1 MTNFPTTG
9 ENRMKPIKYRSI
21 ALFLIAFLFNGCT
34 TNAQRINDEM
44 ADLLFG
50 YDKSLPL
57 QPEVTEQEEATGYKV
72 LKVIYRSSRDQHV
85 PAFFILPKGKEGEK
99 LPCVILMHGLG
110 SDKNM
115 FKMMWGTLA
124 SAGYALFAIDA
135 QYHGERKPKDT
146 STPLFGPYPYNTRDA
161 LAQTVVDLRRG
172 IDFLESRPEI
182 DPSRIGYLGAS
193 MGGIIGS
200 MFAGV
205 DERVQAP
212 VLLVAGGNWKIMMEK
227 STLSALK
234 DGREKMPEQVT
245 AALRALDPIDPIQW
259 IGKISPRPVL
269 FINGDADDVVPVA
282 SNKALHEAAKEP
294 KQIVWYK
301 GPHVPPPTE
310 IPNILSIVVN
320 WLNNHVKNKP
330 GANLK

>member
-1 MTNFPTTG
+1 MRT
-9 ENRMKPIKYRSI
+9 IKSISI
-21 ALFLIAFLFNGCT
+21 AALLTAFLLNGCA
-34 TNAQRINDEM
+34 TNAQPYGKDAS

-50 YDKSLPL
+50 YDKHLPL
-57 QPEVTEQEEATGYKV
+57 QPEVTEQEDAAGYKV
-72 LKVIYRSSRDQHV
+72 FKVTYRSSHDQRV
-85 PAFFILPKGKEGEK
+85 PAFLILPKGKEGEK
-99 LPCVILMHGLG
+99 LPCVLLMHGLG

-135 QYHGERKPKDT
+135 QYHGERKPKD
-146 STPLFGPYPYNTRDA
+146 SLQIFGTHPYYTRDA
-161 LAQTVVDLRRG
+161 LAQTVVDLRRAV
-172 IDFLESRPEI
+172 DFLETRAEI
-182 DPSRIGYLGAS
+182 DPSRIGYIGAS

-212 VLLVAGGNWKIMMEK
+212 VLLVAGGNWKVMMEK
-227 STLSALK
+227 STLPNVA
-234 DGREKMPEQVT
+234 DGREKLADRMSE
-245 AALRALDPIDPIQW
+245 AIKALDPIDPVHW
-259 IGKISPRPVL
+259 VGKISPRPVL
-269 FINGDADDVVPVA
+269 FINGDGDTVVPVD

-310 IPNILSIVVN
+310 IPNILNMITN
-320 WLNNHVKNKP
+320 WLNTHVKNKP
-330 GANLK
+330 GASLK